1 MPWQTKQ
8 QRESTGSGFIVEGRR
23 ILTNAHCVAD
33 QVCTGI
39 GAFPSDLTP
48 FQGTIVLSWN
58 RVRAVP
64 GAASSSRAAASSPMP
79 TALLTRCML
88 CVQGYLTCQKTHP
101 PRTLP

>member
-1 MPWQTKQ
+1 MEALGGGLFLMSDVPLCRFMPWQTKQ

-48 FQGTIVLSWN
+48 FLGAGVPSWN
-58 RVRAVP
+58 
-64 GAASSSRAAASSPMP
+64 
-79 TALLTRCML
+79 
-88 CVQGYLTCQKTHP
+88 
-101 PRTLP
+101 